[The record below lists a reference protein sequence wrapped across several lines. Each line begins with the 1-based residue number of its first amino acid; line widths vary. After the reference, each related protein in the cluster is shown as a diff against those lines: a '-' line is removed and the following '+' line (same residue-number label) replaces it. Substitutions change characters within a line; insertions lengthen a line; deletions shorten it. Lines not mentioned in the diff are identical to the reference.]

1 MTDQT
6 CKSLVQQNEGVYGDS
21 FRSDLLEQY
30 KLYVQSAENVSARRV
45 ASNRYLL
52 TLNAALVALY
62 GLQSANFGQGYWTL
76 LLPVMG
82 IPVSLLWYLII
93 KSHAGLNRIKF
104 KVIHELEQHLPTEMY
119 KHEWRLA
126 EEGHGKAYRAVT
138 TIERWIPILF
148 AVLHVV
154 LAVMIILAIA
164 GVVDW
169 TK

>member
-1 MTDQT
+1 MDG
-6 CKSLVQQNEGVYGDS
+6 KARESLISHSQESYGES
-21 FRSDLLEQY
+21 FKSDLLEQY
-30 KLYVQSAENVSARRV
+30 KLYVQSAENVSARRI

-93 KSHAGLNRIKF
+93 KSHADLNRIKF
-104 KVIHELEQHLPTEMY
+104 KVIHELERHLPTEMY

-126 EEGHGKAYRAVT
+126 EEGHGKTYLAVT
-138 TIERWIPILF
+138 TIERWMPILF

>member
-1 MTDQT
+1 
-6 CKSLVQQNEGVYGDS
+6 
-21 FRSDLLEQY
+21 
-30 KLYVQSAENVSARRV
+30 
-45 ASNRYLL
+45 
-52 TLNAALVALY
+52 
-62 GLQSANFGQGYWTL
+62 
-76 LLPVMG
+76 MG

-104 KVIHELEQHLPTEMY
+104 KVIHELEQQLPTEMY

-126 EEGHGKAYRAVT
+126 EEGLGKAYRAVT
-138 TIERWIPILF
+138 TIERWMPILF
-148 AVLHVV
+148 GVLHVV